1 MTPNTLG
8 FHVPMLLSND
18 SQMNVAAVLLA
29 MIPSSDK
36 LKTLVFFF
44 FLNIRYSDAEV
55 SASKLG

>member
-18 SQMNVAAVLLA
+18 SQMTVAAVLLA
-29 MIPSSDK
+29 MIPSSDQ
-36 LKTLVFFF
+36 LKTLGFF

-55 SASKLG
+55 SAQKLG